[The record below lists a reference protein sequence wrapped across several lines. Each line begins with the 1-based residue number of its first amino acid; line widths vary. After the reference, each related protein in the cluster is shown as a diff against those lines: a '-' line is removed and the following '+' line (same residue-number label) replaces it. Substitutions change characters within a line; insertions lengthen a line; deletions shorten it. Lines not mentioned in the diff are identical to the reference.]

1 MTQVPSRW
9 RRLLLSVAACGAV
22 AAALPWLKGTRAQ
35 SSTAGGI
42 SSSPIVLDRNDQ
54 LLLVVNPDNNT
65 LTGITLATITIRS
78 SSKSRPV
85 KNHNR

>member
-1 MTQVPSRW
+1 MAPSQP
-9 RRLLLSVAACGAV
+9 
-22 AAALPWLKGTRAQ
+22 ALPWLKSTRAQ

-65 LTGITLATITIRS
+65 LTGIMVGNDNYQKLLEYPTG
-78 SSKSRPV
+78 
-85 KNHNR
+85 KNLNR